1 MRKCLLLFLLVIS
14 LPGCSSELTPEE
26 VRIQEYGAL
35 YATMDCGWSSQELMS
50 PALFWCA
57 KMLDT
62 DLIKGY
68 IRLAIEED
76 LEGEQYLSICGEE
89 ITLNSGYN
97 LHDTLIA
104 TMTQYTYSCYD
115 SYERSLG
122 NEFDWI
128 WDSTTSTLQLI
139 WRPDEELHKVLTLF
153 IPEKG
158 ASVRVSGTVYYK
170 TGYFN

>member
-1 MRKCLLLFLLVIS
+1 MYKLFILLFFIIS
-14 LPGCSSELTPEE
+14 ACSSSPTAEDIRQE
-26 VRIQEYGAL
+26 EYGAP
-35 YATMDCGWSSQELMS
+35 YATMDCWWNSQELIS
-50 PALFWCA
+50 PALFWCT

-68 IRLAIEED
+68 VSLAIEED
-76 LEGEQYLSICGEE
+76 LEGKQYLSICGKEV
-89 ITLNSGYN
+89 TLNSGYN

-128 WDSTTSTLQLI
+128 WDPSTNTLQLI
-139 WRPDEELHKVLTLF
+139 WRPDEELDKVLTLYV
-153 IPEKG
+153 PEK
-158 ASVRVSGTVYYK
+158 SDSIPVSGTIYYK